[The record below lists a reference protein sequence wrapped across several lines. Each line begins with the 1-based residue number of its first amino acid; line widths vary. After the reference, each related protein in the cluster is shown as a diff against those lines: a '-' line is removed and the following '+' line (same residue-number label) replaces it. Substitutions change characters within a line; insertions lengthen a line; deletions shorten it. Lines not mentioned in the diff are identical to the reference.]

1 MKEILQKSPLFK
13 GIPVEDI
20 VDLIEATHHHIANY
34 SKGDIVALRGS
45 QVNSFSIIL
54 KGKVRAE
61 IVDDGGRVIKIDA
74 LEEGDY
80 LAPAFIFA
88 DQNRFP
94 VDVTANVDCEILF
107 ISRESFVEL
116 LLSNELLL
124 TNFLRI
130 ISNRSQFLSQK
141 IMFLTFRTIKSK
153 LAFFLRERT
162 GDFKEMTITLS
173 ETQQELADYFGV
185 SRPAL
190 ARAIGELSEDG
201 CIEAYNRRITI
212 LKPDHLRRYA
222 GGDE

>member
-1 MKEILQKSPLFK
+1 MKKILENTPLFR
-13 GIPVEDI
+13 GVSAEDI
-20 VDLIEATHHHIANY
+20 EEIINSTTHHITLF
-34 SKGDIVALRGS
+34 SKGDIIALRGS
-45 QVNSFSIIL
+45 QVNSFTIIL
-54 KGKVRAE
+54 NGKVRAE
-61 IVDDGGRVIKIDA
+61 IVDDGGRVIKIDS

-94 VDVTANVDCEILF
+94 VDVTASVDCEILY

-116 LLSNELLL
+116 LQSHQQIL

-162 GDFKEMTITLS
+162 ADFKEKTITLS

-201 CIEAYNRRITI
+201 CIEAFNRRITI
-212 LKPDHLRRYA
+212 LKADHLRRYA